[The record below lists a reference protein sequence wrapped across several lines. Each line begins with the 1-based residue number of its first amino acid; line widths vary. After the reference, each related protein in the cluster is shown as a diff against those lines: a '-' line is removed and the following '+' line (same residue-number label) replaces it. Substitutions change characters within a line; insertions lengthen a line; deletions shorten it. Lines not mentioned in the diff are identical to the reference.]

1 MIKTIRKK
9 ITVLLIMSMLMQLLV
24 GVAPVIA
31 EDSGGHIAAPEF
43 VPLLA
48 VVLSPGEIPG
58 TTSATVTGYVYGN
71 LLVNITEQE
80 IATPRVGDAVPTDGD
95 NLIADYEPGA
105 DIAAGVTAGNYLQ
118 IYDVD
123 MQEGARIAAF
133 FQAKL
138 EEKDI
143 KESMKEGPIV
153 EPKEETIGETAADQD
168 EDPAEEMEDGVG
180 PIEKDK
186 PAEAVMG
193 PGMAPMSAGSVIGTY
208 TLGTNV
214 TGTLYSDGELVISG
228 TGPMTD
234 YSNVSLS
241 PFNSDLN
248 SIKSVVITPGVTTI
262 GNYMFNK
269 CLYLTS
275 VAIPDSVTNIGAHTF
290 QDCTSL
296 GTINIPNSIKSI
308 GISAFLRC
316 TSLATINI
324 PNSVTSI
331 GVSAFEGTSL
341 ASVTIPNSVTR
352 IEMATFLNCSSL
364 TSATI
369 PAITSIGQWA
379 FQGCSKLTT
388 LSLSATPPTV
398 EGIAFQSC
406 PANRSLIIVDSTG
419 AAVTGTALTSARQAY
434 RAVDD
439 GNTGDNY
446 WYGWTIAQPVT
457 PTAADFTYNF
467 STSPTYTGSPQA
479 VTVTTSKPGMGSITV
494 KYNGSTTAPV
504 NAGTYSI
511 TIDVAEGESYTAL
524 NGLSLGTYTIKKATP
539 VVAGTAQAITNV
551 EPGINI
557 TALTGITVNGVSGSL
572 GGSWQGTAPAD
583 YNTTQ
588 NVTMTFIPADTTN
601 YNNVTT
607 TVSVTTKRTY
617 TVTFNANGGTGAP
630 PTQAATPEKVTFK
643 LPDNP
648 FVKNG
653 YYFAGWYDGT
663 TLYSP
668 SAFYTMPARDTTFTA
683 RWNVRSYNI
692 TYELDGGTSG
702 ANPTS
707 YNIETP
713 TITLKNATKTGY
725 SFAGWFD
732 AATEGNKVMSIP
744 QGSTGD
750 KALYARWTPNTN
762 TAYQVL
768 HYQQN
773 VSGAGY
779 TLKDTDNL
787 SGTTTTT
794 VNASAKAYT
803 GFNENSSH
811 TDRVASGSIAADG
824 SLILKLYYDR
834 NTHTV
839 SFASNGG
846 DAVADITGVRYGAT
860 IPAPAAPGRTGY
872 TFAGWYKEAGLT
884 SAWGFTTD
892 TVTANM
898 TLYVKWTVNQ
908 YTITFNSN
916 GGSNVAPIT
925 QDYGTA
931 VTKPANPTRAGYTFK
946 AWSPALTATMPAANT
961 TLAAQWDLVTYSI
974 TYHLDGG
981 TGGAN
986 PTSYNIESAAFTL
999 GNATK
1004 TGYTFA
1010 GWFDAATGGNKVM
1023 SIPQGS
1029 TGDKALYARW
1039 TPNNY
1044 TVTFNAN
1051 GGGTPSPASKVVT
1064 YDGAYGELAA
1074 VTRVDY
1080 NLKGWFTAESGGV
1093 EITNATIVKATSDQ
1107 TLYAQW
1113 EKKIELTITANSDS
1127 KVYDGTELTNAGWE
1141 LTSGTLATG
1150 DSLEVTVAGS
1160 ITDAGTAAN
1169 AVTLVKIM
1177 RGTTDVTEYYKI
1189 DKVNGQLQ
1197 ITKRPVTLTSASA
1210 SKIYDGAPLTKPEV
1224 TITGEGFV
1232 AGEAT
1237 ASATGSVTKVGSVVN
1252 IIIISKSAG
1261 YKDMNYAITWH
1272 HGDLKITK
1280 NTAPIVITADSG
1292 TWIYDGQLHSKDTF
1306 QATGLPDGF
1315 ETEAV
1320 ITGDITDFGTANN
1333 IVTSYVIKLGEEDVT
1348 NQFSNITTHNG
1359 TLEITKRP
1367 VTLTS
1372 ASASK
1377 IYDGAPLTKPE
1388 VTITG
1393 EGFVA
1398 GEATASATG
1407 SVTKVGSVVNIIIIS
1422 KSAGYKDM
1430 NYAITWHHGDLKITK
1445 NTAPIVITADSGTWI
1460 YDGQLH
1466 SKDTFQATGLPDGF
1480 ETEAVITGDIT
1491 DFGTANNIVTSYV
1504 IKLGEEDV
1512 TNQFSNI
1519 TTHDGTLE
1527 ITARP
1532 LGITAASNSKTYDG
1546 TELTNAGYSI
1556 TSGSLADNQTLV
1568 SVKVTGSQLYAG
1580 ISANAASEAVIKDAS
1595 DNDVTGNYE
1604 ITYIGGTLE
1613 VAKAEIKITVTANS
1627 DSKVYD
1633 GTELTNVGWDQTS
1646 GTLATGDSLQVT
1658 VAGSI
1663 TDAGTDENVVTE
1675 VKVMHDTTDV
1685 TENYNITIQNGI
1697 LAVTARPLEIT
1708 AASASKTYDGTPLT
1722 NAVYSI
1728 TAGSLATGQTLD
1740 SVTVTGSQTDPGS
1753 SANTASGAVIRDI
1766 GGNDVTGN
1774 YDITYIGGTLV
1785 INKRKDG
1792 GGGSGENPAPS
1803 QPTREG
1809 VDIFVNGKAETA
1821 ATATTTQEGD
1831 KTVTSVTVNDK
1842 KVEERLAQE
1851 GNKAI
1856 LTIPVKNGS
1865 DVVIGTLNGQTIK
1878 NMEDMEAVLE
1888 IKTENVTYT
1897 IPASQVNIDA
1907 VSAQFGEQIKLKD
1920 IAVSVKISEPAADT
1934 AKIVEVTADKN
1945 SYQIMVKPI
1954 EFEITCSRGDKTVEV
1969 SKFNAY
1975 VERLI
1980 EIPEGID
1987 PSKITTG
1994 IILNADGT
2002 FSHVPTVITIIDGK
2016 YYAKINSLTNSV
2028 YSVIYSPKTFKDV
2041 EKHWANELVNDM
2053 ASRLVVSGVGEDK
2066 FEPDRDITRAEFAA
2080 IAVRA
2085 LGLMRP
2091 GTGKDVFNDVSE
2103 DAWYYDA
2110 VAIAYEY
2117 DLIAGYGN
2125 GQFGP
2130 MDKMVLYHRD
2140 L

>member
-1348 NQFSNITTHNG
+1348 NQFSNITTH
-1359 TLEITKRP
+1359 
-1367 VTLTS
+1367 
-1372 ASASK
+1372 
-1377 IYDGAPLTKPE
+1377 
-1388 VTITG
+1388 
-1393 EGFVA
+1393 
-1398 GEATASATG
+1398 
-1407 SVTKVGSVVNIIIIS
+1407 
-1422 KSAGYKDM
+1422 
-1430 NYAITWHHGDLKITK
+1430 
-1445 NTAPIVITADSGTWI
+1445 
-1460 YDGQLH
+1460 
-1466 SKDTFQATGLPDGF
+1466 
-1480 ETEAVITGDIT
+1480 
-1491 DFGTANNIVTSYV
+1491 
-1504 IKLGEEDV
+1504 
-1512 TNQFSNI
+1512 
-1519 TTHDGTLE
+1519 DGTLE

-2130 MDKMVLYHRD
+2130 MDKITREQAMTMIARAMKITGLEAGMIDSGVNKALVGFTDANSAADYAKEGIAACVKTEIVSGRSKTTLAPKD
-2140 L
+2140 NITRAEVAVIVRRLLQQSGLI